1 MTQEELMQFKA
12 RVKFT
17 LFAQGISIVM
27 SGEKVLEVIVDLEQA
42 RAERDDVIKDGL
54 VQAVRIDELTETVK
68 VLNERVAEVT
78 AERDALKDRV
88 EVRVEVLE
96 LGYRGFP

>member
-1 MTQEELMQFKA
+1 MTSEEVEEIKA
-12 RVKFT
+12 NILSYAASRPAWTIEK
-17 LFAQGISIVM
+17 LIHSIEATRKE
-27 SGEKVLEVIVDLEQA
+27 S
-42 RAERDDVIKDGL
+42 DDAIKDGL